1 MLTFNA
7 AVGYTL
13 RKIRQEKNLTLRQVS
28 SKSFVALGHLSDIER
43 ATKSPSL
50 VVIEQVCINGLDI
63 QMTELMKEIYKTLK
77 ESETNG

>member
-1 MLTFNA
+1 MDFHS

-13 RKIRQEKNLTLRQVS
+13 RKLRQEKNLTLRQVS

-50 VVIEQVCINGLDI
+50 LTIEQVCINGLGI
-63 QMTELMKEIYKTLK
+63 QMTELMREIYKTLK
-77 ESETNG
+77 ESERNG